1 VPLAMMLLWCLK
13 DCADLSRDPTSHNLL
28 PFELI
33 EAAVLAAPYMLA
45 VWLLRRASLRRSA
58 SG

>member
-1 VPLAMMLLWCLK
+1 MMLLWCLK